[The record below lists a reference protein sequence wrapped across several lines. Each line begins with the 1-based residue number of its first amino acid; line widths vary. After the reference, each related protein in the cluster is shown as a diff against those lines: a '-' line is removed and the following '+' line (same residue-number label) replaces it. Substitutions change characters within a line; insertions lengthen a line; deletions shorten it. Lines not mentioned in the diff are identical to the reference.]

1 MVVHINNL
9 ISKTAI
15 LAITLLLA
23 LTHVSALEWESPDS
37 PITGDVTLNVSVDE
51 ANLEDTVSFWYNEDG
66 DWESIEEGV
75 SSNSIYKAKENW
87 DSGDAGSGEYTFKA
101 NSSSG
106 EEAEREIIID
116 NGEPSNE
123 VPLSEGR
130 INEEK
135 VDVEISAKDELTDI
149 VEFSVTV
156 EEEES
161 GDEVFSESNDC
172 DASECSMSIDLASD
186 LDNGKDYELEVY
198 SEDEVGNTDTDSVDF
213 IYDNVYEGDESPE
226 INPEP
231 QVFDTSLDKEE
242 YTFGISLDAG
252 TEDSDITVECELGS
266 DTYDAG
272 TQEVDEDNTEYS
284 CDVEPWYDATADLT
298 VRMMDEAGNSV
309 EEDFEYT
316 FDTRDPK
323 VENLSTVVSIFN
335 DDFDV
340 NYDAYDTASEVVNV
354 TYVLDNDVLRTE
366 NVEESDGSVN
376 VDTEGLEPG
385 SHEVFVWVQDEA
397 GRWSDAGGPVEFEY
411 RPDASPEASMT
422 VNDSIQVTAGNF
434 ASIDIEVENTGEL
447 YIPELAVEASG
458 GLFNGSADTEGITPG
473 GTEEAQFTI
482 ETTEDDLGV
491 HTVDFSST
499 SPDLEASTEIVI
511 RANENLE
518 DNISTEY
525 ETVIDDV
532 EDLQANVSGLM
543 QKLSDEREAELR
555 ENFSGFN
562 ESMNRAK
569 EAYNDGEYYKVD
581 SELEDFDSRF
591 SSAKAGYEE
600 IQMEHSKAQ
609 RNKMVALFFLAF
621 FSIGGAGIGYLFF
634 SEEYELDVEALQQF
648 ESDFSLKGY
657 ELSLEPLMV
666 VPERIGAYTTQLLEE
681 EEEEV
686 EQAFT
691 GFT

>member
-1 MVVHINNL
+1 MVHINNL

-23 LTHVSALEWESPDS
+23 LTHVSALDWESPES

-51 ANLEDTVSFWYNEDG
+51 DNEDDTVSFWYEDDG
-66 DWESIEEGV
+66 EWDSIEEDV
-75 SSNSIYKAKENW
+75 SSDSIYKTEEW
-87 DSGDAGSGEYTFKA
+87 SSGDAGSGTYTFKA
-101 NSSSG
+101 NSSNG
-106 EEAEREIIID
+106 EDEREFTID
-116 NGEPSNE
+116 FREPE
-123 VPLSEGR
+123 IDIPVDDGR
-130 INEEK
+130 LNDEA
-135 VDVEISAKDELTDI
+135 VDMDISVKDELTDVVDTEI
-149 VEFSVTV
+149 VV
-156 EEEES
+156 EDEDN
-161 GDEVFSESNDC
+161 DEVFSESDDCND
-172 DASECSMSIDLASD
+172 SECSISLDLASE
-186 LDNGKDYELEVY
+186 LDNGEEYTLEVDA
-198 SEDEVGNTDTDSVDF
+198 EDEVGNTDDDVIDF
-213 IYDNVYEGDESPE
+213 TYDDVYEGDESPE

-231 QVFDTSLDKEE
+231 QVFKTPTDKDE
-242 YTFGISLDAG
+242 YTFGISLDSG

-266 DTYDAG
+266 EVYDAG
-272 TQEVDEDNTEYS
+272 TQEVDEDDTTYN
-284 CDVEPWYDATADLT
+284 CNVEPWYDATADLT

-335 DDFDV
+335 DDFNI
-340 NYDAYDTASEVVNV
+340 NYDSYDTASEVINV
-354 TYVLDNDVLRTE
+354 TYVLDNDVLKTD

-385 SHEVFVWVQDEA
+385 SHEVYVWVQDEA

-434 ASIDIEVENTGEL
+434 ASIGVEVENTGEL

-458 GLFNGSADTEGITPG
+458 DLFNGSSDTEGITPG
-473 GTEEAQFTI
+473 ATEEADFTV
-482 ETTEDDLGV
+482 ETTEEDLGV

-499 SPDLEASTEIVI
+499 SPDLEGSTEMVV
-511 RANENLE
+511 RANDDQEE
-518 DNISTEY
+518 NISTEY

-532 EDLQANVSGLM
+532 EELQANVSSLM
-543 QKLSDEREAELR
+543 QKLSDERRSELDK
-555 ENFSGFN
+555 EFSEFN

-569 EAYNDGEYYKVD
+569 EAHSKEEYYVVD

-591 SSAKAGYEE
+591 SSAQDAYEE
-600 IQMEHSKAQ
+600 IETEHSKSQ
-609 RNKMVALFFLAF
+609 RNKMIALFFLAF
-621 FSIGGAGIGYLFF
+621 LSVGGAGIGYVFF

-666 VPERIGAYTTQLLEE
+666 VPERIGAYATQLLEE